1 MPLFRTLSLRQLLT
15 VPYVV
20 LVLLLALL
28 VGLLSYRA
36 GRTAVDSLSEQLLGE
51 TVGRIAQAVEK
62 HVFGSGAVL
71 DVAFPAGI
79 TAPLR
84 LADEVEALRT
94 RFWQAT
100 SVHRELN
107 NYAYYGDEQGH
118 FFGLW
123 RDSETDAQLRLR
135 TQGEGP
141 RSLYRFSGIHGP
153 LTQPSLEEK
162 IFDPRQRPW
171 YAAGRTANG
180 ATWTS
185 IYIDFRTNELV
196 ATRARRVPTASGA
209 LGGVVAT
216 DVSLQLLSEFVRSL
230 PLSRNGIA
238 FVAEPDGN
246 LIATSRGA
254 FISRGAAGKAE
265 RLNAARSDDALLVAT
280 HQAVQG
286 LMQQS
291 VDPSRTQASK
301 IEGPDGS
308 AVQVAYARIRDKA
321 GLDWV
326 IAVAVPRSDYL
337 HRITDNLYQTIALA
351 LLAVAAVVGVGMI
364 SLNVVAR
371 DLKKLSVA
379 ARQMGEGDFNV
390 PLGIERHDEIGDLAQ
405 SFTAMKRRLSTD
417 RLTGLANREAML
429 RRIDERLAH
438 QRRAGDADQGAVL
451 FADVDRFKEV
461 NDRFGH
467 DAGDKVLIE
476 LAQRLESQLR
486 EGDLVARWS
495 GDEFVV
501 LLDGIAD
508 EADGLRV
515 VAKLKSVLAQPLQS
529 LPADSGV
536 VVGVSIGLAM
546 YPRDGQDVATLV
558 RHADAAMYRDK
569 PRLG

>member
-79 TAPLR
+79 TAPPR
-84 LADEVEALRT
+84 LSEEVDVLRT

-141 RSLYRFSGIHGP
+141 RTLYRFSGIHGP
-153 LTQPSLEEK
+153 LTQPVPEEK

-230 PLSRNGIA
+230 PLSKNGIA

-254 FISRGAAGKAE
+254 FISRGVAGKAE

-390 PLGIERHDEIGDLAQ
+390 PLGIERRDEIGDLAQ

-429 RRIDERLAH
+429 RRIDERLAF
-438 QRRAGDADQGAVL
+438 QRRSGDVQQGAVL

-501 LLDGIAD
+501 LLSGIAD

-515 VAKLKSVLAQPLQS
+515 VTKLKGVLAQPLHS
-529 LPADSGV
+529 LPADAPMS
-536 VVGVSIGLAM
+536 VGVSIGLAM

-569 PRLG
+569 PRG

>member
-79 TAPLR
+79 TAPPR
-84 LADEVEALRT
+84 LVDEVDALRT

-123 RDSETDAQLRLR
+123 RDTENEAQLRLR
-135 TQGEGP
+135 THGEGP
-141 RSLYRFSGIHGP
+141 RTLYRFSGIHGP
-153 LTQPSLEEK
+153 LTLPTLEEK

-280 HQAVQG
+280 HQAVLG

-291 VDPSRTQASK
+291 ADPSRTQASK
-301 IEGPDGS
+301 IEGPDGG

-390 PLGIERHDEIGDLAQ
+390 PLGIERRDEIGDLAQ

-429 RRIDERLAH
+429 RRIDERLAC
-438 QRRAGDADQGAVL
+438 QRRVGDAHQGAVL

-476 LAQRLESQLR
+476 LAQRLESELR

-501 LLDGIAD
+501 LLDGVAD
-508 EADGLRV
+508 EVDGLRV
-515 VAKLKSVLAQPLQS
+515 ISKLKAMLAQPLQS

-569 PRLG
+569 PRLA